1 MEKTQ
6 HDIAKQSKKESI
18 FMLKSAIFKDPWS
31 IHSNSN
37 ILSWEMSI
45 LTTITHILL
54 APSHF
59 TWLMLLLFLHSY
71 AFCFIHFSYWAHIR
85 QHFVCSISAMQIK
98 KPSNNKRKIGTESFL
113 TRWYQYLLDSWL
125 VSLFFFLFRIS
136 TSIYVIVIIRN
147 RIRGEILNIFFF
159 TKNQNQTI
167 FRWFFGDLI
176 HFIMIEWYTFFQW
189 YDGECHIYM
198 GN

>member
-1 MEKTQ
+1 MVALIEMEKTQ
-6 HDIAKQSKKESI
+6 HDIAKQSKKECI

-71 AFCFIHFSYWAHIR
+71 AFCFIHFSYWAHILVR
-85 QHFVCSISAMQIK
+85 QHFVCSISAMQK
-98 KPSNNKRKIGTESFL
+98 KPSNNKRKN
-113 TRWYQYLLDSWL
+113 
-125 VSLFFFLFRIS
+125 
-136 TSIYVIVIIRN
+136 RN
-147 RIRGEILNIFFF
+147 RIIFDEMISIFARFVAGFF
-159 TKNQNQTI
+159 V
-167 FRWFFGDLI
+167 FFSIQDIYVNLC
-176 HFIMIEWYTFFQW
+176 HCYYT
-189 YDGECHIYM
+189 ES
-198 GN
+198 N